1 MSKGSSKTPLS
12 SISRVGSLEDRWF
25 LTNFLDVG
33 YVLEMWGFK
42 FWVSRMS
49 GRSSKTP
56 LSSISGVGFLED
68 SWFLT
73 HFLDVGYF
81 LEMSCFKFQI
91 SRMSRRPSKTP
102 LSSISRV
109 GSLEDWW
116 FLTNFLDVG
125 YVLEMVLFKSLVCSS
140 LCGVI
145 FMWYHSEKFIWHM
158 RRYEKFIGHMRRY
171 GGMKQLQSLLRSRP
185 PESELEIEFE
195 MTWRSSRVDLDLV
208 WTRVWQ

>member
-1 MSKGSSKTPLS
+1 MSW
-12 SISRVGSLEDRWF
+12 RCD
-25 LTNFLDVG
+25 
-33 YVLEMWGFK
+33 
-42 FWVSRMS
+42 VSRMS

-68 SWFLT
+68 GWFLT
-73 HFLDVGYF
+73 HFLDVSYF

-125 YVLEMVLFKSLVCSS
+125 YVLEMVLFKSQVCSS

-145 FMWYHSEKFIWHM
+145 FIWYHSEKFIWHM
-158 RRYEKFIGHMRRY
+158 WRYEKFIGHMRWY
-171 GGMKQLQSLLRSRP
+171 GGMKQLQSLLSTPRNWQGSRP
-185 PESELEIEFE
+185 DQ
-195 MTWRSSRVDLDLV
+195 V
-208 WTRVWQ
+208 